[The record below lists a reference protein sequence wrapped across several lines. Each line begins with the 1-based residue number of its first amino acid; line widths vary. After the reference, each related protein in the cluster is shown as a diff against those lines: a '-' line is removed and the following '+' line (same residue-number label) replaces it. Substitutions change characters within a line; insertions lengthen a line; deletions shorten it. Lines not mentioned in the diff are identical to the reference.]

1 MTAEEDL
8 FDARNP
14 YRLRNTGQGLNRM
27 QSAPRVQRA
36 MGDCLRKV
44 KAEVTQPSMSMV
56 GRGLQAMGFRPQGWV
71 GLSVVHLGDVDVPNA
86 FVFINKY
93 TQVSEHDSLF
103 LSLSLSLSLSL
114 FLSLPFPLFSSPPS
128 LSSPS
133 LSLLFSP
140 FLSLS
145 LSLSF
150 PHKTHSDDDTIYWS
164 YQTRL
169 NARMKI
175 NIIFNCNR
183 EDMCH
188 LPRLPSLAHALRRC
202 LPHPPSLLLP
212 FSPPPTLLPP
222 PPPPP
227 PPPLPLN

>member
-93 TQVSEHDSLF
+93 TQVSEHDSL
-103 LSLSLSLSLSL
+103 SLSLSLSLSFSLSL
-114 FLSLPFPLFSSPPS
+114 FLSFLLLLLFLLLLS
-128 LSSPS
+128 LSF
-133 LSLLFSP
+133 SLLF
-140 FLSLS
+140 SLS
-145 LSLSF
+145 LSLCPSHTKHI
-150 PHKTHSDDDTIYWS
+150 PMTILYIGAI
-164 YQTRL
+164 R
-169 NARMKI
+169 
-175 NIIFNCNR
+175 
-183 EDMCH
+183 
-188 LPRLPSLAHALRRC
+188 PG
-202 LPHPPSLLLP
+202 
-212 FSPPPTLLPP
+212 
-222 PPPPP
+222 
-227 PPPLPLN
+227 

>member
-93 TQVSEHDSLF
+93 TQVGTSSNAFATGSNQNCGNVITDRSSTRIHQPPGGRS
-103 LSLSLSLSLSL
+103 SG
-114 FLSLPFPLFSSPPS
+114 PL
-128 LSSPS
+128 
-133 LSLLFSP
+133 
-140 FLSLS
+140 
-145 LSLSF
+145 
-150 PHKTHSDDDTIYWS
+150 W
-164 YQTRL
+164 
-169 NARMKI
+169 
-175 NIIFNCNR
+175 
-183 EDMCH
+183 
-188 LPRLPSLAHALRRC
+188 
-202 LPHPPSLLLP
+202 
-212 FSPPPTLLPP
+212 
-222 PPPPP
+222 
-227 PPPLPLN
+227 